1 MFNMSFFDSISNFFS
16 NLFVP
21 KKDTVKPLD
30 EVDNATCEHVIVTEE
45 KVIPQE
51 NSSVV
56 IPSGIEEIDHSSIP
70 LIETEV
76 PVIDFLAPIS
86 DSNIKDSNINI
97 NTHDNFIE
105 KPVQQMLEGGIF
117 LDHGKISV
125 AFFDDHNHQ
134 AYFITESG
142 DRICATTDKVFT
154 IVPCGQLLGL

>member
-1 MFNMSFFDSISNFFS
+1 MSFFDSLSNFFS
-16 NLFVP
+16 NLFAP

-30 EVDNATCEHVIVTEE
+30 EVDDATCEHVIVTEE
-45 KVIPQE
+45 KVIAQE

-56 IPSGIEEIDHSSIP
+56 IPSTIEEIDHSSIP
-70 LIETEV
+70 LIETEA
-76 PVIDFLAPIS
+76 PLIDFLAPIS
-86 DSNIKDSNINI
+86 DSNINI

-117 LDHGKISV
+117 LDHGKIAV